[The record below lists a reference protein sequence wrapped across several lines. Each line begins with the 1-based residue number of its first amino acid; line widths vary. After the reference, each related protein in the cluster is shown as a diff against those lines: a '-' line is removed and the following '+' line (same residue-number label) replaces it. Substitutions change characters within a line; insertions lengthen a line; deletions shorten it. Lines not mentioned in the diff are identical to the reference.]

1 MMNYTDRIEINPKIL
16 QGKPVFKGTRIPLY
30 VVLDLLEE
38 GATVK
43 KIIKFYP
50 DLTAE
55 DIRAAMRFASD
66 TAKHIAEIKLEPAN
80 S

>member
-1 MMNYTDRIEINPKIL
+1 MRNFVDRIEINPKIL
-16 QGKPVFKGTRIPLY
+16 LGKPVFKGTRIPLY
-30 VVLDLLEE
+30 VILDLLAE
-38 GATVK
+38 GATIK

-66 TAKHIAEIKLEPAN
+66 TTRHIAEIKLETAHC
-80 S
+80 